1 MPKYVR
7 NSIDIDAI
15 PIQREPR
22 KALRMNNAIPIT
34 RALREML
41 VQSIHYQALFK
52 FIDKLEQMDA
62 HPALFSAE
70 ILGWIYPLTKEG
82 RELSD
87 IVTLAMQVYKHQEF
101 FNLHPKLA
109 CLCNF
114 VVKHQLHEMI
124 MDGGTS
130 QDAQV
135 NLKFRYQQ
143 LISELKS
150 EAMQGKCHTF
160 MKGAQKNTASLHRY
174 VNRLF
179 GRYARLLVLRV
190 DLYYKTEFLDALSIE
205 EIIKH
210 KKALFKTRRKGAL
223 AANWVGYACRLEFAP
238 LTGFH
243 FHLAVF
249 MNGAHV
255 QRDVYY
261 ADAII
266 KEWLRITGNRGRGHN
281 CNQKKAEYREC
292 GIGMVGHAD
301 KTKRCYLQKALAYL
315 TKSESAARLK
325 LKKHRTFFKGNLPKH
340 DTARGRPRVKAAL
353 N

>member
-41 VQSIHYQALFK
+41 VQSVHYKALFK

-70 ILGWIYPLTKEG
+70 ILGWIYPLTN
-82 RELSD
+82 
-87 IVTLAMQVYKHQEF
+87 AMQVYKHQEF

-292 GIGMVGHAD
+292 GIG
-301 KTKRCYLQKALAYL
+301 L

>member
-1 MPKYVR
+1 MPKYSH
-7 NSIDIDAI
+7 NHIDIDAI
-15 PIQREPR
+15 PIQHKPT
-22 KALRMNNAIPIT
+22 KGLRMNNAIPIT

-41 VQSIHYQALFK
+41 AQSVHYQHLFN
-52 FIDKLEQMDA
+52 FIEKLKQMNA
-62 HPALFSAE
+62 GPLLYSTE
-70 ILGWIYPLTKEG
+70 MLGAIYPLTKEG
-82 RELSD
+82 RELSGV
-87 IVTLAMQVYKHQEF
+87 VTLAMQIYKHQEC

-130 QDAQV
+130 QVAQD
-135 NLKFRYQQ
+135 NLKLRYQQ
-143 LISELKS
+143 LMSELKS
-150 EAMQGKCHTF
+150 EAMQGKCDTF
-160 MKGAQKNTASLHRY
+160 MKGAQRNTASLRRY

-179 GRYARLLVLRV
+179 GFYARILVLRV
-190 DLYYKTEFLDALSIE
+190 DLYYKTEFLDGLSIE

-210 KKALFKTRRKGAL
+210 KIALFKTRGKGAL

-238 LTGFH
+238 QTGFH

-249 MNGAHV
+249 MNGAHF

-281 CNQKKAEYREC
+281 CNQKKAKYWEC

-301 KTKRCYLQKALAYL
+301 KTKRGYLQKALVYL
-315 TKSESAARLK
+315 TKSEPAARLK
-325 LKKHRTFFKGNLPKH
+325 LKGHRTFFKGNLPKQV
-340 DTARGRPRVKAAL
+340 TARGRPRVKTAL